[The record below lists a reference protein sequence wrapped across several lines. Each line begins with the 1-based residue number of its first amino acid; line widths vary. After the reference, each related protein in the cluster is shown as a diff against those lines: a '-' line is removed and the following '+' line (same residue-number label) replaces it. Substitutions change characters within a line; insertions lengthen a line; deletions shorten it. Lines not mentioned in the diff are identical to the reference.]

1 VKALTMVEI
10 HTKEVNEVVGEK
22 HQQRRWFKR
31 KKEYHI
37 DKNNEQ
43 RKIKLVRNTNFGK
56 HS

>member
-1 VKALTMVEI
+1 MVEI
-10 HTKEVNEVVGEK
+10 PTKEVNEVVGEK

-43 RKIKLVRNTNFGK
+43 HKIKLVRNTNFG
-56 HS
+56 